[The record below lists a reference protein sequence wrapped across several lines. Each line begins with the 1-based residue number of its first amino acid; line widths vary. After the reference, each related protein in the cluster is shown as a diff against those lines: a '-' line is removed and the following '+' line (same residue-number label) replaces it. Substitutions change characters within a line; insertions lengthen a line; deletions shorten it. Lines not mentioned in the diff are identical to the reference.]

1 MFVLNETNVFRVCC
15 TPVDMRQG
23 ILHLS
28 QLVRSND
35 FNPSDGAVYVF
46 YNRSRSRIKLL
57 HWERYGFVVYHKQMA
72 QDCGA

>member
-23 ILHLS
+23 IFRLS

-35 FNPSDGAVYVF
+35 FNPSDG
-46 YNRSRSRIKLL
+46 
-57 HWERYGFVVYHKQMA
+57 VV
-72 QDCGA
+72 